1 MREPLQTPQLP
12 GGADPAS
19 SVVMAGDSTTAL
31 ETAVRAAVSERANA
45 LFWGGAGRAAFSN
58 AALGGLL
65 LAAVREAHT
74 HRLAWLWA
82 VLMLT
87 VYGSRL
93 VRARHFAKQSADE
106 QRRLGATW
114 RRRAIISTTAAG
126 VTWGPGL
133 FLLWGLADSRER
145 IFVVAVLSG
154 LVAAVSTLLAALRPA
169 FVGFIT
175 PLWLG
180 LVSSLISTA
189 TTATDLM
196 LACASVVLLPLL
208 LRGTQTMHD
217 EFERTIRLT
226 IAQEQ
231 MTKALEAARDAALAA
246 ARARSDFVSMMSHEL
261 RTPLNGVIG
270 LTTLLLDSR
279 LDADQREL
287 AKGAH
292 SSAEMLV
299 GLINGVLDLSK
310 IDTGKLELD
319 RADFDLAHE
328 LDALRAVLALRAK
341 EKSLFFAIE
350 VEGQVPPCLRGDW
363 FRLRQ
368 VLVNL
373 VGNAL
378 KFTERGSVSVRVVVT
393 PAEPD
398 LLVRF
403 EVKDTGIGMT
413 PAQLERIFQP
423 FMQAEASIARRFG
436 GTGLGL
442 SISERLVSLM
452 GGTLKVQSVEGQGS
466 TFSFA
471 VPLERREV
479 APQLVIT
486 TGPRSGRVGVCD
498 DNDINLTVAARLVE
512 RLGFEVVRA
521 HDGAELLGLLAASP
535 CDLLL
540 LDLQMPGLDGYE
552 TLARLRAAGVKVP
565 AVALTASASVEER
578 DRALAGGFD
587 AFLTKPLHL
596 SDLTTTLDRLRPP
609 GRPIQVAG

>member
-1 MREPLQTPQLP
+1 
-12 GGADPAS
+12 
-19 SVVMAGDSTTAL
+19 MAGDSTSAL
-31 ETAVRAAVSERANA
+31 EAAVRAAVAERANA

-58 AALGGLL
+58 AALGALL
-65 LAAVREAHT
+65 VAAVKEAHR
-74 HRLAWLWA
+74 HPLVWLWA

-93 VRARHFAKQSADE
+93 VRARHFSNQTIEE
-106 QRRLGATW
+106 QQRLSATW
-114 RRRAIISTTAAG
+114 RFRAIVSTTAAG

-133 FLLWGLADSRER
+133 FLLWRLADSRER

-169 FVGFIT
+169 FVGFVT

-189 TTATDLM
+189 STATDVM
-196 LACASVVLLPLL
+196 LAAGSVMLMPLL

-270 LTTLLLDSR
+270 LTTLLLDTR

-292 SSAEMLV
+292 GSAEMLV

-319 RADFDLAHE
+319 RADFDLSHE

-341 EKSLFFAIE
+341 EKGLFFAIE

-378 KFTERGSVSVRVVVT
+378 KFTERGAVRMRVVVT
-393 PAEPD
+393 APKEEEV
-398 LLVRF
+398 LVRF
-403 EVKDTGIGMT
+403 EVKDTGMGMT
-413 PAQLERIFQP
+413 PAQLERVFQP
-423 FMQAEASIARRFG
+423 FVQAEASIARRFG

-442 SISERLVSLM
+442 SISQRLVSLM
-452 GGTLKVQSVEGQGS
+452 GGTLEVQSEEGQGS

-471 VPLERREV
+471 VPLERRAV
-479 APQLVIT
+479 SSQRAT
-486 TGPRSGRVGVCD
+486 ATGPRSGRVAVCD

-521 HDGAELLGLLAASP
+521 RDGAELLELWPTSA

-540 LDLQMPGLDGYE
+540 LDLQMPELDGYE
-552 TLARLRAAGVKVP
+552 TLARLRALGVQAPVI
-565 AVALTASASVEER
+565 ALTASASVEER
-578 DRALAGGFD
+578 DRAIASGFD
-587 AFLTKPLHL
+587 AFLTKPLNL

-609 GRPIQVAG
+609 GRVIQAAS

>member
-1 MREPLQTPQLP
+1 MPVGE
-12 GGADPAS
+12 
-19 SVVMAGDSTTAL
+19 DSIEL
-31 ETAVRAAVSERANA
+31 ETAVRVAVTERANA
-45 LFWGGAGRAAFSN
+45 LFWAGAGRAAFSN

-65 LAAVREAHT
+65 LAAVREAHKNP
-74 HRLAWLWA
+74 LVWLWA
-82 VLMLT
+82 ALMLA
-87 VYGSRL
+87 VYGTRL
-93 VRARHFAKQSADE
+93 VRGRHFAKQSVDE
-106 QRRLGATW
+106 QRRLSATW
-114 RRRAIISTTAAG
+114 RLRAIISATAAG

-133 FLLWGLADSRER
+133 FLLWRLADARER

-154 LVAAVSTLLAALRPA
+154 LVAAVSTLLSALRPA
-169 FVGFIT
+169 FVGFVT
-175 PLWLG
+175 PLWFG
-180 LVSSLISTA
+180 LVASLV
-189 TTATDLM
+189 TTAATLTDLM
-196 LACASVVLLPLL
+196 LAGGSIMLLPLL

-226 IAQEQ
+226 VAQEQ

-287 AKGAH
+287 ASGAH
-292 SSAEMLV
+292 ASAEMLV

-328 LDALRAVLALRAK
+328 LEALRAVLSLRAK
-341 EKSLFFAIE
+341 EKSLFFSIE
-350 VEGQVPPCLRGDW
+350 VDGQVPPCLRGDW

-378 KFTERGSVSVRVVVT
+378 KFTEQGSVAVQVAVTPIDAGSVR
-393 PAEPD
+393 
-398 LLVRF
+398 VRF

-423 FMQAEASIARRFG
+423 FVQAEASIARRFG

-452 GGTLKVQSVEGQGS
+452 GGTLKVESVQGQGS

-471 VPLERREV
+471 VPLELRQV
-479 APQLVIT
+479 AAPLAVT

-521 HDGAELLGLLAASP
+521 HDGAELLRLVQATP

-552 TLARLRAAGVKVP
+552 TLARLREAGVKVP

-578 DRALAGGFD
+578 DRALAEGFD
-587 AFLTKPLHL
+587 AFLTKPLNL
-596 SDLTTTLDRLRPP
+596 SDLTTTLDRLRPS
-609 GRPIQVAG
+609 GRPLQAVG

>member
-1 MREPLQTPQLP
+1 MSN
-12 GGADPAS
+12 GDGS
-19 SVVMAGDSTTAL
+19 SAL
-31 ETAVRAAVSERANA
+31 ESAVRAAVAERANM

-58 AALGGLL
+58 AMLGALLV
-65 LAAVREAHT
+65 AAVSEAHR
-74 HRLAWLWA
+74 HPLVWVW
-82 VLMLT
+82 VLMTAL

-93 VRARHFAKQSADE
+93 VGARRFARQPIEE
-106 QRRLGATW
+106 QRRLSSTW
-114 RRRAIISTTAAG
+114 RQHAIISATASG

-133 FLLWGLADSRER
+133 FLLWVLADSRER
-145 IFVVAVLSG
+145 IFVVAVMSG
-154 LVAAVSTLLAALRPA
+154 LVAAISTLLAALRPA
-169 FVGFIT
+169 FIGFIT

-180 LVSSLISTA
+180 LVSSLLSTA
-189 TTATDLM
+189 TTGTDLM
-196 LACASVVLLPLL
+196 LAGGSVMLLPLL
-208 LRGTQTMHD
+208 LRGTQTMHA

-270 LTTLLLDSR
+270 LTTLLLDTR

-292 SSAEMLV
+292 GSAEMLV

-319 RADFDLAHE
+319 RTDFDLSHE
-328 LDALRAVLALRAK
+328 LDALRAVLSLRAK
-341 EKSLFFAIE
+341 EKGLFFAIE

-378 KFTERGSVSVRVVVT
+378 KFTERGCVSLRVVAT
-393 PAEPD
+393 AGEPNV
-398 LLVRF
+398 LVRF

-413 PAQLERIFQP
+413 PAQLERVFQP
-423 FMQAEASIARRFG
+423 FVQAEASIARRFG

-442 SISERLVSLM
+442 SISQRLVSLM
-452 GGTLKVQSVEGQGS
+452 GGTLEVQSEEGQGS

-471 VPLERREV
+471 VPLERRAV
-479 APQLVIT
+479 SAQLAAT
-486 TGPRSGRVGVCD
+486 TGPRSGRVAVCD

-521 HDGAELLGLLAASP
+521 RDGAELLELWPTSA

-540 LDLQMPGLDGYE
+540 LDLQMPELDGYE
-552 TLARLRAAGVKVP
+552 TLARLRAMGVQAPVI
-565 AVALTASASVEER
+565 ALTASASVEER
-578 DRALAGGFD
+578 DRAMASGFD
-587 AFLTKPLHL
+587 AFLTKPLNL

-609 GRPIQVAG
+609 GRVIQAAS

>member
-1 MREPLQTPQLP
+1 MLHPMSD
-12 GGADPAS
+12 GDGS
-19 SVVMAGDSTTAL
+19 SAL
-31 ETAVRAAVSERANA
+31 ESAVRAAVAERANT

-58 AALGGLL
+58 AALGALL
-65 LAAVREAHT
+65 IAAVSGAHR
-74 HRLAWLWA
+74 HPLVWLWA
-82 VLMLT
+82 LMTVL

-93 VRARHFAKQSADE
+93 VGARRFAKQTIDE
-106 QRRLGATW
+106 QRQLSGTW
-114 RRRAIISTTAAG
+114 RLRAIISATASG

-133 FLLWGLADSRER
+133 FLLWVLADSHER
-145 IFVVAVLSG
+145 IFVVAVMSG
-154 LVAAVSTLLAALRPA
+154 LVAAISTLLAALRPA
-169 FVGFIT
+169 FIGFIT
-175 PLWLG
+175 PLWFG
-180 LVSSLISTA
+180 LVSSLLSTA
-189 TTATDLM
+189 TTGTDLM
-196 LACASVVLLPLL
+196 LAGGSVLLLPLL
-208 LRGTQTMHD
+208 LRGTQTMHV

-226 IAQEQ
+226 LAQEQ

-287 AKGAH
+287 ASGAH
-292 SSAEMLV
+292 ASAEMLV

-319 RADFDLAHE
+319 RTDFDLGHE
-328 LDALRAVLALRAK
+328 LDALRLVLALRAK
-341 EKSLFFAIE
+341 EKALFFAID
-350 VEGQVPPCLRGDW
+350 VEGEVPPCLRGDW

-378 KFTERGSVSVRVVVT
+378 KFTEQGSVSVRVVVT
-393 PAEPD
+393 PVDASSVR
-398 LLVRF
+398 VRF

-452 GGTLKVQSVEGQGS
+452 GGSLEVRSVEGQGS
-466 TFSFA
+466 TFSFE

-479 APQLVIT
+479 APQLT
-486 TGPRSGRVGVCD
+486 RSAGPRSGRVAVCD

-512 RLGFEVVRA
+512 RLGFEVMRA
-521 HDGAELLGLLAASP
+521 RDGAELLSLVQRTP

-552 TLARLRAAGVKVP
+552 TLAQLRAAGVKVP

-578 DRALAGGFD
+578 DRALAAGFD

-596 SDLTTTLDRLRPP
+596 SDLTTTLDRLRP
-609 GRPIQVAG
+609 AGAPRQAVG

>member
-1 MREPLQTPQLP
+1 MLVTMSN
-12 GGADPAS
+12 GDGS
-19 SVVMAGDSTTAL
+19 SAL
-31 ETAVRAAVSERANA
+31 ESAVRAAVAERANM

-58 AALGGLL
+58 AMLGALLV
-65 LAAVREAHT
+65 AAVSEAHR
-74 HRLAWLWA
+74 HPLVWVW
-82 VLMLT
+82 VLMTAL

-93 VRARHFAKQSADE
+93 VGARRFARQPIEE
-106 QRRLGATW
+106 QRRLSSTW
-114 RRRAIISTTAAG
+114 RQHAIISATASG

-133 FLLWGLADSRER
+133 FLLWVLADSRER
-145 IFVVAVLSG
+145 IFVVAVMSG
-154 LVAAVSTLLAALRPA
+154 LVAAISTLLAALRPA
-169 FVGFIT
+169 FIGFIT

-180 LVSSLISTA
+180 LVSSLLSTA
-189 TTATDLM
+189 TTGTDLM
-196 LACASVVLLPLL
+196 LAGGSVMLLPLL
-208 LRGTQTMHD
+208 LRGTQTMHA

-270 LTTLLLDSR
+270 LTTLLLDTR

-292 SSAEMLV
+292 GSAEMLV

-319 RADFDLAHE
+319 RTDFDLSHE
-328 LDALRAVLALRAK
+328 LDALRAVLSLRAK
-341 EKSLFFAIE
+341 EKGLFFAIE

-378 KFTERGSVSVRVVVT
+378 KFTERGCVSLRVVAT
-393 PAEPD
+393 AGEPNV
-398 LLVRF
+398 LVRF

-413 PAQLERIFQP
+413 PAQLERVFQP
-423 FMQAEASIARRFG
+423 FVQAEASIARRFG

-442 SISERLVSLM
+442 SISQRLVSLM
-452 GGTLKVQSVEGQGS
+452 GGTLEVQSEEGQGS

-471 VPLERREV
+471 VPLERRAV
-479 APQLVIT
+479 SAQLAAT
-486 TGPRSGRVGVCD
+486 TGPRSGRVAVCD

-521 HDGAELLGLLAASP
+521 RDGAELLELWPTSA

-540 LDLQMPGLDGYE
+540 LDLQMPELDGYE
-552 TLARLRAAGVKVP
+552 TLARLRAMGVQAPVI
-565 AVALTASASVEER
+565 ALTASASVEER
-578 DRALAGGFD
+578 DRAMASGFD
-587 AFLTKPLHL
+587 AFLTKPLNL

-609 GRPIQVAG
+609 GRVIQAAS